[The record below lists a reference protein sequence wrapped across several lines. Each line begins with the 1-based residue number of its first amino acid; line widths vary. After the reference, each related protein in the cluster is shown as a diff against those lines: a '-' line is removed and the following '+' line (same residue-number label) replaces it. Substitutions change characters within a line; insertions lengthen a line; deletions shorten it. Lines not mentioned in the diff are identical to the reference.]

1 MRKLTKLCLTFS
13 AITALA
19 LGAAM
24 TAQAD
29 STIQSTPEFS
39 PVCVYGTAEKWEG
52 KSLHL
57 TNSDT
62 SAVHN
67 DVVVTTEGAVILD
80 AVSGMPATY
89 EDIREGETIYAYVG
103 PAMTMSLPPMANG
116 EVIFVNV
123 PADYQVPSYAIVK
136 DLKVRQDGSA
146 ELTAVGGRV
155 YEIPAD
161 CYLTPYLTRQMIGI
175 DSLTPGS
182 ACVIWTENGSN
193 TANKVMRFNF
203 NPSDH
208 SNEAGDSENVSGSVK
223 PMGWSE
229 ENGNWYYYGA
239 DGALSTGWLELDGK
253 WYYLNPETGV
263 MATGFIQVDGKTYYM
278 LSDGSM
284 LTKPMVFTP
293 GADGSLK

>member
-13 AITALA
+13 AIAALA
-19 LGAAM
+19 LGGVM

-29 STIQSTPEFS
+29 STIQNTSELI
-39 PVCVYGTAEKWEG
+39 PVYVYGTAEKWDG
-52 KSLHL
+52 KKLHL

-62 SAVHN
+62 SAIHN
-67 DVVVTTEGAVILD
+67 EVVVTTEDSLILD
-80 AVSGMPATY
+80 AVSGMPTTY
-89 EDIREGETIYAYVG
+89 EEIREGETVYAYVG
-103 PAMTMSLPPMANG
+103 PAMTMSLPPMANAD
-116 EVIFVNV
+116 VIFVNV
-123 PADYQVPSYAIVK
+123 PADYQVPAYVIVE
-136 DLKVRQDGSA
+136 DLNIRQDGSA
-146 ELTAVGGRV
+146 ALTAVGGQV

-161 CYLTPYLTRQMIGI
+161 CYLTPYMTRQMIYI

-203 NPSDH
+203 NPSDKT
-208 SNEAGDSENVSGSVK
+208 GGSEDASGSAK
-223 PMGWSE
+223 PLGWSE

-239 DGALSTGWLELDGK
+239 DGALCTGWLELEGK
-253 WYYLNPETGV
+253 WYYLNPNNGM

-293 GADGSLK
+293 ESDGSLK

>member
-13 AITALA
+13 AIAALA

-24 TAQAD
+24 TTQAD
-29 STIQSTPEFS
+29 STIQSTPELA
-39 PVCVYGTAEKWEG
+39 PVYVYGTAEKGDG

-62 SAVHN
+62 SAIHN
-67 DVVVTTEGAVILD
+67 EVVVTTEGALILD
-80 AVSGMPATY
+80 AVSGMPVTY
-89 EDIREGETIYAYVG
+89 EEIREGETVYAYVG
-103 PAMTMSLPPMANG
+103 PAMTMSLPPMANAD
-116 EVIFVNV
+116 VIFVNV
-123 PADYQVPSYAIVK
+123 PADYQVPAYVIVK
-136 DLKVRQDGSA
+136 DLQIRQDGSA
-146 ELTAVGGRV
+146 ALTAVGGQV

-161 CYLTPYLTRQMIGI
+161 CYLTPYLTRQMIYI

-193 TANKVMRFNF
+193 TASKVMRFNS

-208 SNEAGDSENVSGSVK
+208 SNDNGDSEASGSVK
-223 PMGWSE
+223 PLGWSE

-239 DGALSTGWLELDGK
+239 DGALCTGWLELDGK
-253 WYYLNPETGV
+253 WYYLNPESGI

-284 LTKPMVFTP
+284 LTKPMLFTP